1 MRLRWEGVFRAPR
14 LDMILDSIAKPDCL
28 LGVKFVI
35 PVGFVELV
43 LLAGGWM
50 SFSLPRDATWHATG
64 PEFTSLN
71 GA

>member
-1 MRLRWEGVFRAPR
+1 
-14 LDMILDSIAKPDCL
+14 MILDSIAKPDCL